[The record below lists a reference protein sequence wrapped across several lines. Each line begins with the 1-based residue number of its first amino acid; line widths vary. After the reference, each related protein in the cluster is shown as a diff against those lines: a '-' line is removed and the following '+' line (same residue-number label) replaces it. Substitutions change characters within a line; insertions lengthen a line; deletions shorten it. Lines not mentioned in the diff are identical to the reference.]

1 MFHLEPV
8 SNMGWVLAPTLFRGR
23 GLLFIQSLYL
33 SVCLPGAA
41 FHRVQLV
48 LSGICRRE
56 CAGKQIVI
64 IIMKH
69 WIACSLLVSVLFLT
83 GCESVNHSQLQVMA
97 PAAARGAAVTV
108 PASEREMVKLV
119 ITEIAQRWRLEDR
132 TAISLTP
139 DTICSF
145 AQPDVK
151 HPISIKAW
159 VAADRISVDI
169 FQPPAEPGESSSYQ
183 RFRNQVMDALRI
195 QFGDRLKQAQK
206 LNQVSSKSTVKE
218 VAP

>member
-1 MFHLEPV
+1 M
-8 SNMGWVLAPTLFRGR
+8 R
-23 GLLFIQSLYL
+23 
-33 SVCLPGAA
+33 
-41 FHRVQLV
+41 LV
-48 LSGICRRE
+48 LSGIRRRG

-108 PASEREMVKLV
+108 PASERAMVKLV
-119 ITEIAQRWRLEDR
+119 ITEIAQQWRLEDR

-139 DTICSF
+139 ETICSF

-159 VAADRISVDI
+159 VAADRISIDI
-169 FQPPAEPGESSSYQ
+169 FQPPAEPGESNSYQ

-206 LNQVSSKSTVKE
+206 LNQVSGKSTVSE
-218 VAP
+218 VKP